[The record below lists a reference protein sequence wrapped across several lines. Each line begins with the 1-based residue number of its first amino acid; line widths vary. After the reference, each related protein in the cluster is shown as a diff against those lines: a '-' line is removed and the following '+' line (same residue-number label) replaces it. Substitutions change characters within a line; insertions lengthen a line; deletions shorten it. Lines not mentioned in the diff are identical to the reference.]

1 MEVAVYKDY
10 NEDGVNMLIASDE
23 ILSMGLSVTDVA
35 TRDIPGPVTVP
46 EVAEDK
52 QALIKEGDIPDADGN
67 FVMRY
72 DEVTQSYQQLLDE
85 DGNPIAVTGSIT
97 YSHNFLVLDDS
108 TLPTDRFFSAWEID
122 SALLVSGSGTAD
134 VGYPSVPPTQQSGD
148 DYAE

>member
-23 ILSMGLSVTDVA
+23 MLSMGFSVTDVA

-46 EVAEDK
+46 QVAEDK

-72 DEVTQSYQQLLDE
+72 DDTHTKLSTAIRRGRQPHCGHRLDNLLAQLSCVRRQHIANAAFFQCV
-85 DGNPIAVTGSIT
+85 GN
-97 YSHNFLVLDDS
+97 
-108 TLPTDRFFSAWEID
+108 
-122 SALLVSGSGTAD
+122 
-134 VGYPSVPPTQQSGD
+134 
-148 DYAE
+148 